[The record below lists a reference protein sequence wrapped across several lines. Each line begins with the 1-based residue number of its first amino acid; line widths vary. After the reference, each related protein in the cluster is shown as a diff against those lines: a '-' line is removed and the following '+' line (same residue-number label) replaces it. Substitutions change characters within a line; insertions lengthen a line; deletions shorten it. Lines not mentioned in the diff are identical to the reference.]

1 MSWWRRS
8 SSWWCCSAR
17 DRNCWSLCSRKFFTS
32 CASAALI
39 RRPPFLERPVI
50 RSLHENYH
58 TIAARASKKVSSAAK
73 KSAARVVAPQDE
85 RVFHRVRIVV
95 APRACNVEAKPFVQ
109 APRACIPRSHFERRA
124 PGAQPPRLGEHVMHQ
139 RRAVPEPAI
148 LRPERDVVD
157 VNLVEH
163 EPECAKA
170 CNGALRGAHDVDVA
184 DPAVLQLPPVHLPR
198 PWARERFALHL
209 EDAVEVALAVELIDP
224 VRGND
229 VHFTCGA
236 DPCGPWSRASSAS
249 DRRTSKGRIACGV
262 GR

>member
-39 RRPPFLERPVI
+39 RPPPFLERPVI
-50 RSLHENYH
+50 RSLQKNSHP
-58 TIAARASKKVSSAAK
+58 IAARASKKVSSAAK

-124 PGAQPPRLGEHVMHQ
+124 PGAQPPRLGEHVRHQ
-139 RRAVPEPAI
+139 RRAVPASAI

-170 CNGALRGAHDVDVA
+170 CNGALRRAHDVDVA
-184 DPAVLQLPPVHLPR
+184 DRAVLQLPRVHLAR
-198 PWARERFALHL
+198 PGARERFALHL

-229 VHFTCGA
+229 VQFNFRPE
-236 DPCGPWSRASSAS
+236 PCSPREHAISAS
-249 DRRTSKGRIACGV
+249 DRPTYLGPIAS
-262 GR
+262 